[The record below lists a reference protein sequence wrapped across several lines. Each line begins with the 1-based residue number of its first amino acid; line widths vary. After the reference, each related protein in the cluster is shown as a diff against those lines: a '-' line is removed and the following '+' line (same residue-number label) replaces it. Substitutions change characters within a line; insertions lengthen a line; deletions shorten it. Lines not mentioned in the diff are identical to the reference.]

1 MEKGSKLEN
10 LTAMLILYLKDLTD
24 RVNLT
29 TNERR
34 LLNCYDNRHKVA
46 GQGNIN
52 IVISGLTQTGVYIH
66 QSGEVRSVKDF
77 SNTKPRF
84 PSALAD

>member
-1 MEKGSKLEN
+1 MERGSKLEN
-10 LTAMLILYLKDLTD
+10 LTTMLILYLKDLTD
-24 RVNLT
+24 GVSLSN
-29 TNERR
+29 NERR
-34 LLNCYDNRHKVA
+34 LLNCYDNRNRIA
-46 GQGNIN
+46 GQGYMN

-84 PSALAD
+84 PSALVD